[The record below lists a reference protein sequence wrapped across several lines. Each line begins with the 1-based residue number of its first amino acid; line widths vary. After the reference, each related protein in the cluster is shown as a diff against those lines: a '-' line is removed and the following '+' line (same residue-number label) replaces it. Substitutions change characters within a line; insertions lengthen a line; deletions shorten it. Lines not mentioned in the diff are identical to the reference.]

1 LPDPE
6 LEEIMSTSGLTS
18 HELFKHLRPDQMDA
32 VSDVAEE
39 IELANGEIVFH
50 QGDPAEYFY
59 VVLEGQVELSLPAV
73 SGLSLQI
80 DQALP
85 GTVFGS
91 CMCVQRD
98 AYALTAHCLQHTR
111 LVKIEASTLKGL
123 MDNDSLLGYTILGF
137 VSKVYFSRYIDT
149 TSKLQSI
156 VQSIPLASD

>member
-1 LPDPE
+1 MP
-6 LEEIMSTSGLTS
+6 TNGLTS
-18 HELFKHLRPDQMDA
+18 HELFQHLRPDQMDA

-39 IELANGEIVFH
+39 IELANGDVVFH
-50 QGDPAEYFY
+50 RGDPAEYFY
-59 VVLEGQVELSLPAV
+59 VVLEGQVELSLPAA

-85 GTVFGS
+85 GTIFGS
-91 CMCVQRD
+91 CLCVQRD
-98 AYALTAHCLQHTR
+98 TYTLTAQCLRQTR
-111 LVKIEASTLKGL
+111 LVRIDAKTLKGL
-123 MDNDSLLGYTILGF
+123 MDDDPLLGYTIQRF